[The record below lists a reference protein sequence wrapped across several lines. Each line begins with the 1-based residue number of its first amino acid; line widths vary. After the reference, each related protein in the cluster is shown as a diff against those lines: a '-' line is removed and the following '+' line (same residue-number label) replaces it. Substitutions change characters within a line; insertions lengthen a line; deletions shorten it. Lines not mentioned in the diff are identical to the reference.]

1 MIKPAS
7 NFFMHL
13 PSAASCAVIG
23 AAGAALCSVLAGAAD
38 IQPEAAEILAA
49 GIFSGWRPGRGGQD
63 KSGDATSAGPPGD
76 DDARLIEIVK
86 ALDIAAIVVD
96 VQRRIVAYNPHAAD
110 LFPAITTGHP
120 VAVASRNPELMQ
132 SIDRVFT
139 DGRTDTT
146 EIMERMLQGRR
157 FIVTASPLSGPM
169 LLLQFRDTSEQSR
182 LAQLRADFIANA
194 SHELRTPLASI
205 KGFIETLQGPARD
218 DAPARTRFL
227 EIMATQAHRMNRI
240 LDDLLSLSRIE
251 MRAHL
256 RPEGEVDA
264 GELVAQVIR
273 GLEPLAR
280 EAEVTLSLRPST
292 ALARVRGDRDELE
305 QVLQN
310 LIHNA
315 IKYGRKSGTVDIELT
330 ERAAAKGRRHA
341 LAITVRDDGPG
352 IAPEHLPRLTERF
365 YRVDTARSREKG
377 GTGLG
382 LAIVKH
388 ILNRH
393 RGELEITSEVGRG
406 SQFTIVLE
414 ALSS

>member
-1 MIKPAS
+1 
-7 NFFMHL
+7 
-13 PSAASCAVIG
+13 
-23 AAGAALCSVLAGAAD
+23 
-38 IQPEAAEILAA
+38 
-49 GIFSGWRPGRGGQD
+49 
-63 KSGDATSAGPPGD
+63 
-76 DDARLIEIVK
+76 
-86 ALDIAAIVVD
+86 
-96 VQRRIVAYNPHAAD
+96 
-110 LFPAITTGHP
+110 
-120 VAVASRNPELMQ
+120 
-132 SIDRVFT
+132 
-139 DGRTDTT
+139 
-146 EIMERMLQGRR
+146 
-157 FIVTASPLSGPM
+157 M